1 VQAATKPA
9 VLPGGRHGWL
19 ARVAP
24 GYFAFVMATG
34 IVSLA
39 AHLQEV
45 PLVPVALFALNLV
58 AYPALLAITLA
69 RLLRHPS
76 ALLRDLADH
85 AVGPAFLTMVAA
97 TGVLGVQFA
106 SLTTFREI
114 ALALWLWATLLW
126 VALRAV
132 RFSVRDYIW

>member
-39 AHLQEV
+39 AHLQ
-45 PLVPVALFALNLV
+45 
-58 AYPALLAITLA
+58 
-69 RLLRHPS
+69 
-76 ALLRDLADH
+76 
-85 AVGPAFLTMVAA
+85 
-97 TGVLGVQFA
+97 
-106 SLTTFREI
+106 
-114 ALALWLWATLLW
+114 
-126 VALRAV
+126 
-132 RFSVRDYIW
+132 

>member
-58 AYPALLAITLA
+58 AYPALLAITLVP
-69 RLLRHPS
+69 LVIDS
-76 ALLRDLADH
+76 D
-85 AVGPAFLTMVAA
+85 VFL
-97 TGVLGVQFA
+97 
-106 SLTTFREI
+106 
-114 ALALWLWATLLW
+114 
-126 VALRAV
+126 
-132 RFSVRDYIW
+132 